1 MISVCTGCKNIP
13 MDEFMRSNVELEL
26 DNFNTFDNK
35 VFVVWN
41 CNLLPPD
48 IPPSMSTTN
57 STAAANDVD
66 HQGIDDVNDQ
76 EGVVFKCI
84 GSAKEEQY
92 QRIWLK

>member
-1 MISVCTGCKNIP
+1 
-13 MDEFMRSNVELEL
+13 MRSNVELEL

-41 CNLLPPD
+41 WNLLPPD

-57 STAAANDVD
+57 STAAADDVD

-76 EGVVFKCI
+76 EGVVFRTVLDLQKRSSTNAS
-84 GSAKEEQY
+84 G
-92 QRIWLK
+92 